1 MNTKSL
7 LSLAAGIFLLCSC
20 HTEPASR
27 EGETGAADSVVVKNE
42 VVNTILLRRSIRRY
56 KPQPVEKD
64 KWAQMWNVGCM
75 LPTGRDFNRGKYV
88 LWTIPV
94 CWLR

>member
-1 MNTKSL
+1 MNTRSL

-42 VVNTILLRRSIRRY
+42 VVNTIL
-56 KPQPVEKD
+56 
-64 KWAQMWNVGCM
+64 
-75 LPTGRDFNRGKYV
+75 
-88 LWTIPV
+88 
-94 CWLR
+94 

>member
-27 EGETGAADSVVVKNE
+27 EGETGAADSVE
-42 VVNTILLRRSIRRY
+42 
-56 KPQPVEKD
+56 
-64 KWAQMWNVGCM
+64 
-75 LPTGRDFNRGKYV
+75 GKESFFV
-88 LWTIPV
+88 SPE
-94 CWLR
+94 